1 MDVALGR
8 SRARLLSILLMAS
21 VLSACITLR
30 DTRVPTPLRTP
41 NSSPAA
47 PAPTR
52 APSLPLG
59 TISEQAATTIA
70 LQIAADRQHYMS
82 GANETPHTI
91 RAELATLTTARE
103 HLLAAGWP
111 QNATDSGDTVVW
123 TITME
128 GMWVLDSGP
137 PEPEN
142 VPATRTPQIFHQY
155 LVILDA
161 RTGKQIQVSARV

>member
-1 MDVALGR
+1 M
-8 SRARLLSILLMAS
+8 
-21 VLSACITLR
+21 
-30 DTRVPTPLRTP
+30 
-41 NSSPAA
+41 
-47 PAPTR
+47 
-52 APSLPLG
+52 
-59 TISEQAATTIA
+59 TIA

-82 GANETPHTI
+82 GAHETPHNI
-91 RAELATLTTARE
+91 RTELARLTTARE
-103 HLLAAGWP
+103 HLVAAGWP
-111 QNATDSGDTVVW
+111 QNATDSGDTLVW

-142 VPATRTPQIFHQY
+142 VPATRTPQVFHQY